1 MTGFA
6 VRSWGDKRTDGIK
19 DYRSAEEYLNKGR
32 SKEYRPLEW
41 KTSLIRLDNDDIAVK
56 YHDTN
61 VVTYHPDGS
70 ATLRSGGWMT
80 KTTKQRMND
89 YTHYRIDA
97 DKGVWYADGDVY
109 QDGMTLLDGVVDY
122 HGDAPS
128 EKEILGLRKSVAE
141 YAKKFAEN
149 LPGLGL
155 PSSGDC
161 WFCSGTFTNED
172 GEVVEPRPYHLISHI
187 EDDYFV
193 PSLVFNAIKESGWGD
208 YLGYSIQEL
217 MRSGESWGRL
227 EHHKSD
233 MIRIIRK
240 YIQKRL
246 GLSVG

>member
-6 VRSWGDKRTDGIK
+6 VRSWGDKKTDGIK

-32 SKEYRPLEW
+32 SKEYRPLEC
-41 KTSLIRLDNDDIAVK
+41 KTSLTRLDNDDIAVK

-97 DKGVWYADGDVY
+97 DKGVWYVDGDVY

-141 YAKKFAEN
+141 YAKRFAEN

-155 PSSGDC
+155 PDGGDC
-161 WFCSGTFTNED
+161 WFCYFSFGD
-172 GEVVEPRPYHLISHI
+172 SEPQDTSHLLSHI
-187 EDDYFV
+187 EEDYFV
-193 PSLVFNAIKESGWGD
+193 PSLAIKAIKESGWGD
-208 YLGYSIQEL
+208 YLGYGIQEM
-217 MRSGESWGRL
+217 MRDGESWGRL

-233 MIRIIRK
+233 LTRIIRK